1 MLAKIRY
8 SVLPM
13 VDYEAP
19 HSRVVEFQSVGV
31 LCGSAGA
38 QIQAPEFSVD
48 YPGDIEF

>member
-19 HSRVVEFQSVGV
+19 HSRVVEFESVGV
-31 LCGSAGA
+31 LCGSTRAE
-38 QIQAPEFSVD
+38 IDAPSFSVD
-48 YPGDIEF
+48 NEGDIEF